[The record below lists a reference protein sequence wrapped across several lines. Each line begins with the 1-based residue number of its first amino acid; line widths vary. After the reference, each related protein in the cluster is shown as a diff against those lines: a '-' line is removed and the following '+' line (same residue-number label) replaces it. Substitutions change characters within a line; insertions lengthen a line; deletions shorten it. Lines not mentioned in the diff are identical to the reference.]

1 MSERILEALMQL
13 FALVAKIDGV
23 NDNGRSV
30 VENFLK
36 QQLNAELVNK
46 YLDLF
51 EEYLEKH
58 QKTSKRKEGKERKRT
73 SVNSVKVLRICTQIN
88 EELQQKQKI
97 VVLIRLLE
105 FTFSGNYSDQEI
117 EFVTTVADT
126 FNISGDEFRES
137 MAFVVSND
145 YKIPDNENFLI
156 IHRGDNTSYK
166 KAKEINNP
174 LLEGAV
180 KILKL
185 EESGNYIAKYCG
197 EEAIYINGQV
207 IENNRVYFLAH
218 GSSIRNKK
226 LSPIY
231 FSDISSKYRIQEE
244 TQRIDFIV
252 DRLEYKF
259 PAGNTG
265 LHELNLADSSGN
277 LIGIMGASGA
287 GKSTLLSLLNGT
299 LTPTSGSV
307 KINNIDIHHQKEELE
322 GVIGHIS
329 QDDLLIEDLTV
340 FENLFYNTKLCYDGL
355 PEQTIVK
362 KAIEML
368 KSLGLHEIKDLK
380 VGSPL
385 NKKISGGQRKRLNIA
400 LELIREPQ
408 VLFVDEPTSGLSS
421 RDSENIMDLLKE
433 LALKG
438 KLVFVV
444 IHQPSSDIF
453 KMFDNLLIL
462 DTGGF
467 PIYYG
472 NPVESVI
479 YFKKAINHVTAN
491 ESECHHC
498 GNVNPEQIFNIIET
512 KVVDEYGNIT
522 EQRRIP
528 PKSWNEVYQQEIDNQ
543 EIKVKSVEMPRGNYK
558 IPKKINQFKVFFIR
572 DVLSKIANTQYML
585 INFLEGPFLAFI
597 LSYLVKFYSAE
608 SGPDAK
614 YLFRYNENITAYLF
628 MSIVVA
634 LFMGLT
640 VSAEEIISDRKIL
653 KRETFL
659 NLSRFS
665 YLSSKTAIMI
675 IISAIQTISY
685 ILIGNLILGI
695 DGMFLDYWLVLFS
708 CSLFANML
716 GLNISSAF
724 NSVVTIYIL
733 IPILLIPQLLLSG
746 VIVKFDK
753 LNPTL
758 SSQTVVPIAGEM
770 MASRW
775 AFEALAVNQ
784 FKENAFE
791 RDYYFYDKAMS
802 IANYKKN
809 FWVSS
814 MKTNLTMAIKYAQPL
829 KEANEEKSLKRRN
842 DFNKKINLVINEIR
856 NEITFL
862 NDLNTDLTEI
872 KSEEVKI
879 ALEKKLN
886 KNQRESVLRI
896 VSKSHE
902 KLKSIDSFNN
912 KTAKEINN
920 SLQIIKDFYIKIY
933 NVFAR
938 LKNQNIAHVRN
949 KENGKKIFIDKRDNY
964 QNESLTDLVKN
975 KDEMNKII
983 EFDGQLVQKSDPIYR
998 DAKNFRAHFFAPKKQ
1013 LFGYSIDTF
1022 WMNVIVILG
1031 MAFILFVTL
1040 YFDVLKR
1047 TIDWIGEASKMIG
1060 ISKSE

>member
-23 NDNGRSV
+23 NDNGKSV

-51 EEYLEKH
+51 ENYLEKH
-58 QKTSKRKEGKERKRT
+58 QKKSKGKERKRT

-105 FTFSGNYSDQEI
+105 FTFSANYSDQEI
-117 EFVTTVADT
+117 EFVTTVAET
-126 FNISGDEFRES
+126 FNISTEEFRES

-145 YKIPDNENFLI
+145 YKIPDEENFLI
-156 IHRGDNTSYK
+156 IHHGVNISYK
-166 KAKEINNP
+166 NAKEIKNP
-174 LLEGAV
+174 LLEGVV
-180 KILKL
+180 KILRL

-197 EEAIYINGQV
+197 EDAIYINGQV

-226 LSPIY
+226 LKPIY

-244 TQRIDFIV
+244 TQRIDFTANK
-252 DRLEYKF
+252 LEYKF
-259 PAGNTG
+259 PAGNIG
-265 LHELNLADSSGN
+265 LHELNLKDSSGN
-277 LIGIMGASGA
+277 LIGIMGASGS

-340 FENLFYNTKLCYDGL
+340 FENLFYNTKLCYDNL
-355 PEQTIVK
+355 IETQIVK
-362 KAIEML
+362 KTIEML
-368 KSLGLHEIKDLK
+368 KSLGLYEIKDLK

-528 PKSWNEVYQQEIDNQ
+528 PSTWNKVYKKEINNRDERVKNV
-543 EIKVKSVEMPRGNYK
+543 EIPKGNYK
-558 IPKKINQFKVFFIR
+558 IPKKINQFKVFFTR
-572 DVLSKIANTQYML
+572 DILAKLANTQYML
-585 INFLEGPFLAFI
+585 INFLEGPFLAFL
-597 LSYLVKFYSAE
+597 LSYLVKFYSTD
-608 SGPDAK
+608 SGPNAK
-614 YLFRYNENITAYLF
+614 YLFRYNENISAYIF
-628 MSIVVA
+628 ISIVVA

-675 IISAIQTISY
+675 IISAIQTVSY
-685 ILIGNLILGI
+685 IIVGNLILGI
-695 DGMFLDYWLVLFS
+695 SGMLFDYWLVLFS

-753 LNPTL
+753 LNPLL
-758 SSQTVVPIAGEM
+758 SSQTVVPIAGEL

-784 FKENAFE
+784 FKENDFE
-791 RDYYFYDKAMS
+791 RNYYSFDKAMS

-809 FWVSS
+809 FWISS
-814 MKTNLTMAIKYAQPL
+814 MKTNLTMAVKYANDL
-829 KEANEEKSLKRRN
+829 KDKGKENTQESRRYF
-842 DFNKKINLVINEIR
+842 DEKINLVINEIKK
-856 NEITFL
+856 EISFL
-862 NDLNTDLTEI
+862 KDLNIKLSKVKSKEI
-872 KSEEVKI
+872 KE
-879 ALEKKLN
+879 ALKKKLTSE
-886 KNQRESVLRI
+886 QRSYTLRM
-896 VSKSHE
+896 VSKSYE
-902 KLKSIDSFNN
+902 KLKNISSFEN
-912 KTAKEINN
+912 KIAKEINK
-920 SLQIIKDFYIKIY
+920 SLQIIKDFYIKMY
-933 NVFAR
+933 NLFAR
-938 LKNQNIAHVRN
+938 LKNQKIAKLRN
-949 KENGKKIFIDKRDNY
+949 KENGKLLFIELRDNY
-964 QNESLTDLVKN
+964 QNESLNDLVKN
-975 KDEMNKII
+975 KDELNKII
-983 EFDGQLVQKSDPIYR
+983 EFEEQLVQKSDPIYR
-998 DAKNFRAHFFAPKKQ
+998 DAKGFRAHFFAPSKQ
-1013 LFGYSIDTF
+1013 LFGYSLDTF
-1022 WMNVIVILG
+1022 WINILVILG
-1031 MAFILFVTL
+1031 MTLSLFISL
-1040 YFDVLKR
+1040 YFDILKR
-1047 TIDWIGEASKMIG
+1047 TINWLGELTTKIGLSK
-1060 ISKSE
+1060 EE

>member
-23 NDNGRSV
+23 NDNGKSV

-51 EEYLEKH
+51 ENYLEKH
-58 QKTSKRKEGKERKRT
+58 QKKSKGKERKRT

-105 FTFSGNYSDQEI
+105 FTFSANYSDQEI
-117 EFVTTVADT
+117 EFVTTVAET
-126 FNISGDEFRES
+126 FNISTDEFRES
-137 MAFVVSND
+137 MAFVLSND
-145 YKIPDNENFLI
+145 RTIPDKENFLI
-156 IHRGDNTSYK
+156 IHRGINISYEN
-166 KAKEINNP
+166 AKEIKNH
-174 LLEGAV
+174 LLEGVV
-180 KILKL
+180 KILRL

-226 LSPIY
+226 LKPIY

-244 TQRIDFIV
+244 TQRIDFIANQ
-252 DRLEYKF
+252 LEYKF
-259 PAGNTG
+259 PAGNIG
-265 LHELNLADSSGN
+265 LHELNLTDCSGN

-340 FENLFYNTKLCYDGL
+340 FENLFYNTKLCYDNL
-355 PEQTIVK
+355 LEQQVVK

-368 KSLGLHEIKDLK
+368 KSLGLYEIKDLK

-522 EQRRIP
+522 GQRRIP
-528 PKSWNEVYQQEIDNQ
+528 PKTWNKVYKKEIDNKDTQ
-543 EIKVKSVEMPRGNYK
+543 VKSIEMPKGNYK
-558 IPKKINQFKVFFIR
+558 IPKKINQFKVFFAR
-572 DVLSKIANTQYML
+572 DILSKLANTQYML
-585 INFLEGPFLAFI
+585 INFLEGPFLAFL
-597 LSYLVKFYSAE
+597 LSYLVKFYSTD
-608 SGPDAK
+608 SGPNAK
-614 YLFRYNENITAYLF
+614 YLFRYNENISAYLF
-628 MSIVVA
+628 ISIVVA

-675 IISAIQTISY
+675 IISAIQTVSY
-685 ILIGNLILGI
+685 IIVGNLILGI
-695 DGMFLDYWLVLFS
+695 NGMLFDYWLVLFS

-753 LNPTL
+753 LNPAL
-758 SSQTVVPIAGEM
+758 SSQTVVPIAGEL

-784 FKENAFE
+784 FKENDFE
-791 RDYYFYDKAMS
+791 RNYYSFDKAMS

-814 MKTNLTMAIKYAQPL
+814 MKTNLTMAVKYAQEL
-829 KEANEEKSLKRRN
+829 KEKGKENNLESRGNFDA
-842 DFNKKINLVINEIR
+842 KINLVINEIKK
-856 NEITFL
+856 EIAFL
-862 NDLNTDLTEI
+862 KDLNTSLSKVKSKEIINALKEKLT
-872 KSEEVKI
+872 SE
-879 ALEKKLN
+879 
-886 KNQRESVLRI
+886 QRSSTLRV
-896 VSKSHE
+896 VSKSY
-902 KLKSIDSFNN
+902 KRLKNINSFENT
-912 KTAKEINN
+912 TAKEINN
-920 SLQIIKDFYIKIY
+920 SLQIIKDFYIKMY
-933 NVFAR
+933 NIFAR
-938 LKNQNIAHVRN
+938 LKNQKIAKFRN
-949 KENGKKIFIDKRDNY
+949 KGNGKILFIEQRDNY
-964 QNESLTDLVKN
+964 QNESLNDLVKN
-975 KDEMNKII
+975 KDELNKII
-983 EFDGQLVQKSDPIYR
+983 EFEEQLVQKSDPIYR
-998 DAKNFRAHFFAPKKQ
+998 DAKGFRAHFFAPSKQ
-1013 LFGYSIDTF
+1013 LFGYSLDTF
-1022 WMNVIVILG
+1022 WINILVILG
-1031 MAFILFVTL
+1031 MTFSLFISL
-1040 YFDVLKR
+1040 YFDILKR
-1047 TIDWIGEASKMIG
+1047 TIDWLGELTTKVGLSK
-1060 ISKSE
+1060 EE

>member
-23 NDNGRSV
+23 NDNGKSV
-30 VENFLK
+30 VESFLK

-46 YLDLF
+46 YLILF
-51 EEYLEKH
+51 EDYLEKH
-58 QKTSKRKEGKERKRT
+58 QKKSRGKERKRT

-105 FTFSGNYSDQEI
+105 FTFSGNYSEQEI
-117 EFVTTVADT
+117 DFVTTVAET

-145 YKIPDNENFLI
+145 HKIPDKENFLI
-156 IHRGDNTSYK
+156 IHQEVDNCYEN
-166 KAKEINNP
+166 AKHISNP
-174 LLEGAV
+174 LLEGVV
-180 KILKL
+180 KILRL

-226 LSPIY
+226 LKPIY
-231 FSDISSKYRIQEE
+231 FSDISSKYRTQEE
-244 TQRIDFIV
+244 TQQIDFIANQ
-252 DRLEYKF
+252 LEYKF
-259 PAGNTG
+259 PAGNIG
-265 LHELNLADSSGN
+265 LHKLNLMDCSGN

-299 LTPTSGSV
+299 LAPTSGSV

-322 GVIGHIS
+322 GIIGHIS

-340 FENLFYNTKLCYDGL
+340 YENLFYNTKLCYDDFL
-355 PEQTIVK
+355 PGQIVK

-368 KSLGLHEIKDLK
+368 KILGLYEIKDLK

-491 ESECHHC
+491 ESECHNC

-512 KVVDEYGNIT
+512 KVVDEYGNLT
-522 EQRRIP
+522 GQRRIP
-528 PKSWNEVYQQEIDNQ
+528 PKTWNELYCKTIDNK
-543 EIKVKSVEMPRGNYK
+543 EIKIKSIEIPKGSYK
-558 IPKKINQFKVFFIR
+558 IPKKINQFKVFFVR
-572 DVLSKIANTQYML
+572 DVLSKLANTQYML
-585 INFLEGPFLAFI
+585 INFLEGPFLAFL
-597 LSYLVKFYSAE
+597 LSYLVKFYSTD

-614 YLFRYNENITAYLF
+614 YLFRYNENISAYLF
-628 MSIVVA
+628 ISIVVA

-653 KRETFL
+653 KRESFL

-675 IISAIQTISY
+675 LISAIQTITY
-685 ILIGNLILGI
+685 IITGNLILGI
-695 DGMFLDYWLVLFS
+695 DGMLLDYWLVLFS

-753 LNPTL
+753 LNPSL
-758 SSQTVVPIAGEM
+758 SSQTVVPIAGEL

-784 FKENAFE
+784 FKENNFE
-791 RDYYFYDKAMS
+791 RNYYSFDKAMS

-809 FWVSS
+809 FWISS
-814 MKTNLTMAIKYAQPL
+814 MKTNLTMAVKYAQNL
-829 KEANEEKSLKRRN
+829 KEEGEQKNIENRKNFDAKM
-842 DFNKKINLVINEIR
+842 NLVINEIKK
-856 NEITFL
+856 EINFL
-862 NDLNTDLTEI
+862 KELNNSLTKVNSKEI
-872 KSEEVKI
+872 KY
-879 ALEKKLN
+879 AL
-886 KNQRESVLRI
+886 KNQLTTEQRTYTLRI
-896 VSKSHE
+896 VSRSYK
-902 KLKSIDSFNN
+902 KLQNINSFENT
-912 KTAKEINN
+912 TAKEINN
-920 SLQIIKDFYIKIY
+920 SLQVIKDFYIKMY

-938 LKNQNIAHVRN
+938 LKNQKIAQFRN
-949 KENGKKIFIDKRDNY
+949 KDNGKTLFIEQRDHY
-964 QNESLTDLVKN
+964 QNESLNDLVKN
-975 KDEMNKII
+975 KDELNKII
-983 EFDGQLVQKSDPIYR
+983 EFEEQLVQKSDPIYR
-998 DAKNFRAHFFAPKKQ
+998 DAKGFRAHFFAPSKQ
-1013 LFGYSIDTF
+1013 FFGYSIDTY
-1022 WMNVIVILG
+1022 WINILVILG
-1031 MAFILFVTL
+1031 MAFILFISL
-1040 YFDVLKR
+1040 YFNILKR
-1047 TIDWIGEASKMIG
+1047 TIDWLEESITKIGLSK
-1060 ISKSE
+1060 ED

>member
-1 MSERILEALMQL
+1 MSERILKALMQL
-13 FALVAKIDGV
+13 FALVAKVDGV

-36 QQLNAELVNK
+36 QQLNAVLVNQ

-58 QKTSKRKEGKERKRT
+58 HKISKRKEGKERKRT

-105 FTFSGNYSDQEI
+105 FTFSANYSEQEI
-117 EFVTTVADT
+117 EFVTTVAET
-126 FNISGDEFRES
+126 FNISGNEFRES

-145 YKIPDNENFLI
+145 NKIPDNDNFLI
-156 IHRGDNTSYK
+156 IHKGDEAYYD
-166 KAKEINNP
+166 KAKEIKNS

-180 KILKL
+180 KILRL

-226 LSPIY
+226 LNPIY
-231 FSDISSKYRIQEE
+231 FSDISSKYRTQEE

-252 DRLEYKF
+252 DQLEYKF

-265 LHELNLADSSGN
+265 LHKLNLADNSGN

-307 KINNIDIHHQKEELE
+307 KINNIDIHHQKERLE

-340 FENLFYNTKLCYDGL
+340 FENLYYNTKLCYDGL
-355 PEQTIVK
+355 QKKIIVK

-368 KSLGLHEIKDLK
+368 KSLGLYEIKDLK

-479 YFKKAINHVTAN
+479 YFKKATNHVTAN

-528 PKSWNEVYQQEIDNQ
+528 PKTWNEIYKKEIDNE
-543 EIKVKSVEMPRGNYK
+543 EINVKSIEMPKGNYK
-558 IPKKINQFKVFFIR
+558 IPNKSSQFKVFFIR

-597 LSYLVKFYSAE
+597 LSYLVKFYSTE
-608 SGPDAK
+608 SGPDAT

-628 MSIVVA
+628 MSVVVA

-685 ILIGNLILGI
+685 ILVGNLILGI
-695 DGMFLDYWLVLFS
+695 NGMFLDYWMVLFS

-753 LNPTL
+753 LNPSL

-784 FKENAFE
+784 FKENVFE
-791 RDYYFYDKAMS
+791 REYYNYDKAMS

-809 FWVSS
+809 FWVSA
-814 MKTNLTMAIKYAQPL
+814 MKTNLTMALKYAQPSDVSNQNRA
-829 KEANEEKSLKRRN
+829 KKRKY
-842 DFNKKINLVINEIR
+842 DFQRKINLVLKEIQT
-856 NEITFL
+856 EVSFL
-862 NDLNTDLTEI
+862 KDLHHDLI
-872 KSEEVKI
+872 KIDSEEIQTALKKNLSKNHRVLLLKKI
-879 ALEKKLN
+879 FASQQKLQN
-886 KNQRESVLRI
+886 IN
-896 VSKSHE
+896 
-902 KLKSIDSFNN
+902 SFNN
-912 KTAKEINN
+912 ETAKEINSTLQ
-920 SLQIIKDFYIKIY
+920 SLKEFYIKMY
-933 NVFAR
+933 NLFAR
-938 LKNQNIAHVRN
+938 LKNKKIAKVRSE
-949 KENGKKIFIDKRDNY
+949 KNGKKEFIEQRDKY

-975 KDEMNKII
+975 KNEINKII

-998 DAKNFRAHFFAPKKQ
+998 DSKSFRAHFFAPSKK
-1013 LFGYSIDTF
+1013 LFGLSIDTY
-1022 WMNVIVILG
+1022 WINIMVILG
-1031 MAFILFVTL
+1031 MAFILFISL
-1040 YFDVLKR
+1040 YFDILKR
-1047 TIDWIGEASKMIG
+1047 IIDWIGEISNKIGLSK
-1060 ISKSE
+1060 ED

>member
-23 NDNGRSV
+23 NDNSKSV

-36 QQLNAELVNK
+36 QQLNAELVDK
-46 YLDLF
+46 YLKLF
-51 EEYLEKH
+51 EKYLEKH
-58 QKTSKRKEGKERKRT
+58 QKKSRGKERKRT

-105 FTFSGNYSDQEI
+105 FTFSANYSDQEI
-117 EFVTTVADT
+117 EFVTTVSEA
-126 FNISGDEFRES
+126 FNISGIEFRDS

-145 YKIPDNENFLI
+145 HKIPDKENFLI
-156 IHRGDNTSYK
+156 IHSGINISYEN
-166 KAKEINNP
+166 AKEIKNP
-174 LLEGAV
+174 LLEGVV
-180 KILKL
+180 KILRL
-185 EESGNYIAKYCG
+185 EESGNYVAKYCG

-226 LSPIY
+226 LKPIY
-231 FSDISSKYRIQEE
+231 FSAISSKYRTQEE
-244 TQRIDFIV
+244 TQRIDFIANK
-252 DRLEYKF
+252 LEYKF
-259 PAGNTG
+259 PAGNVG
-265 LHELNLADSSGN
+265 LHDLNLTDCSGN

-299 LTPTSGSV
+299 LIPTSGSV

-340 FENLFYNTKLCYDGL
+340 FENLFYNTKLCYDNL
-355 PEQTIVK
+355 IEKHIVK
-362 KAIEML
+362 KVIEML
-368 KSLGLHEIKDLK
+368 KSLGLYEIKDLK

-528 PKSWNEVYQQEIDNQ
+528 PKTWNEVYQKEIDNKDSQ
-543 EIKVKSVEMPRGNYK
+543 VKSVEMPKGSYK
-558 IPKKINQFKVFFIR
+558 IPKKISQFKVFFAR
-572 DVLSKIANTQYML
+572 DILSKLANTQYML
-585 INFLEGPFLAFI
+585 INFLEGPFLAFL
-597 LSYLVKFYSAE
+597 LSYLVKFYSTD
-608 SGPDAK
+608 SGPNAK
-614 YLFRYNENITAYLF
+614 YLFRYNENISAYLF
-628 MSIVVA
+628 ISIVVA

-653 KRETFL
+653 KREMFL

-675 IISAIQTISY
+675 IISAVQTITY
-685 ILIGNLILGI
+685 IIVGNLILEI
-695 DGMFLDYWLVLFS
+695 DGMLFDYWLVLFS

-753 LNPTL
+753 LNPAL
-758 SSQTVVPIAGEM
+758 SSQTVVPIAGEL

-784 FKENAFE
+784 FKENNFE
-791 RDYYFYDKAMS
+791 KNYYSFDKAMS

-814 MKTNLTMAIKYAQPL
+814 MKTNLTMAVKYAQNL
-829 KEANEEKSLKRRN
+829 KEKGNN
-842 DFNKKINLVINEIR
+842 DKESRKYFDKKINLVINEIQK
-856 NEITFL
+856 
-862 NDLNTDLTEI
+862 EI
-872 KSEEVKI
+872 KFLKGLNSSLSKVKSKEIIDALKQKLTLEQRSSAIEVVTQSYKRLKKI
-879 ALEKKLN
+879 
-886 KNQRESVLRI
+886 
-896 VSKSHE
+896 KSFE
-902 KLKSIDSFNN
+902 NT
-912 KTAKEINN
+912 TAKEINN
-920 SLQIIKDFYIKIY
+920 SLQTIKDYYIRLY
-933 NVFAR
+933 NIFAR
-938 LKNQNIAHVRN
+938 LKNQKIARFRN
-949 KENGKKIFIDKRDNY
+949 KENGKILFIEQRDNY
-964 QNESLTDLVKN
+964 QNESLNDLVKN
-975 KDEMNKII
+975 KDELNKII
-983 EFDGQLVQKSDPIYR
+983 EFEEQLVQKSDPIYR
-998 DAKNFRAHFFAPKKQ
+998 DAKKFRAHFFAPSKQ
-1013 LFGYSIDTF
+1013 FFGYSLDTF
-1022 WMNVIVILG
+1022 WINIFVILG
-1031 MAFILFVTL
+1031 MTFILFISL
-1040 YFDVLKR
+1040 YFDLLKR
-1047 TIDWIGEASKMIG
+1047 IIDWLGELTTKVGFSK
-1060 ISKSE
+1060 EE

>member
-13 FALVAKIDGV
+13 FALVAKVDSV
-23 NDNGRSV
+23 NHNGRSV

-36 QQLNAELVNK
+36 QQLNAELVNR

-51 EEYLEKH
+51 EKYLEKH
-58 QKTSKRKEGKERKRT
+58 QKISKRKEGKERKRT
-73 SVNSVKVLRICTQIN
+73 SVNSVKVLLICTQIN

-105 FTFSGNYSDQEI
+105 FIFSGSYSDQEI
-117 EFVTTVADT
+117 EFITTVSET
-126 FNISGDEFRES
+126 FNISQNELKES
-137 MAFVVSND
+137 MAFVVSSD
-145 YKIPDNENFLI
+145 DKIPDRENFLI
-156 IHRGDNTSYK
+156 IHKEGLTDYEE
-166 KAKEINNP
+166 AKQINNP

-180 KILKL
+180 KILRL

-197 EEAIYINGQV
+197 DEAIYINGQV

-226 LSPIY
+226 LKPIY
-231 FSDISSKYRIQEE
+231 FSDISTKYRIQEE
-244 TQRIDFIV
+244 TQRIDFIANQ
-252 DRLEYKF
+252 LKYKF
-259 PAGNTG
+259 PAGNLG
-265 LHELNLADSSGN
+265 LHELNIADCSGN

-340 FENLFYNTKLCYDGL
+340 FENLFYNTKLCYDDVS
-355 PEQTIVK
+355 EKEVVK
-362 KAIEML
+362 KTIEML
-368 KSLGLHEIKDLK
+368 RSLGLHEIKDLR

-491 ESECHHC
+491 ESECSQC

-512 KVVDEYGNIT
+512 KVLDEYGSIT
-522 EQRRIP
+522 AQRRIP
-528 PKSWNEVYQQEIDNQ
+528 PKTWNEVYQLEIDNKDIKTKSL
-543 EIKVKSVEMPRGNYK
+543 EIPCGNYK

-572 DVLSKIANTQYML
+572 DILSKIANSQYML
-585 INFLEGPFLAFI
+585 INFLEGPFLAFL
-597 LSYLVKFYSAE
+597 LSYLVKFFSTE

-614 YLFRYNENITAYLF
+614 YLFRYNENISAYIF
-628 MSIVVA
+628 ISIVVA

-665 YLSSKTAIMI
+665 YLSSKATIMI

-685 ILIGNLILGI
+685 ILVGNLILGI
-695 DGMFLDYWLVLFS
+695 NGMFLDYWLVLFS

-753 LNPTL
+753 LNPAL
-758 SSQTVVPIAGEM
+758 SSQTVVPFAGEM
-770 MASRW
+770 MVSRW

-784 FKENAFE
+784 FKENKFE
-791 RDYYFYDKAMS
+791 KDFYIYDKAMS
-802 IANYKKN
+802 IASFKKN

-814 MKTNLTMAIKYAQPL
+814 MRTNLTMAIKYAKPL
-829 KEANEEKSLKRRN
+829 NDNNTEVILKRKS
-842 DFNKKINLVINEIR
+842 DFKKKINLVIQEIES
-856 NEITFL
+856 EINFL
-862 NDLNTDLTEI
+862 KDLNNKFSKI
-872 KSEEVKI
+872 KSVQLKE
-879 ALEKKLN
+879 ALEEKLSLNYRSTILQVVTETFDKLQARKRSIKRQPKKL
-886 KNQRESVLRI
+886 
-896 VSKSHE
+896 
-902 KLKSIDSFNN
+902 
-912 KTAKEINN
+912 
-920 SLQIIKDFYIKIY
+920 II
-933 NVFAR
+933 
-938 LKNQNIAHVRN
+938 
-949 KENGKKIFIDKRDNY
+949 
-964 QNESLTDLVKN
+964 
-975 KDEMNKII
+975 
-983 EFDGQLVQKSDPIYR
+983 P
-998 DAKNFRAHFFAPKKQ
+998 FR
-1013 LFGYSIDTF
+1013 
-1022 WMNVIVILG
+1022 
-1031 MAFILFVTL
+1031 
-1040 YFDVLKR
+1040 
-1047 TIDWIGEASKMIG
+1047 
-1060 ISKSE
+1060 